1 MKLLSITQ
9 SNTKVKKSMK
19 YFDQYKWQS
28 IRHTSLTI
36 KKPDYAS
43 LSLMPD
49 YKICGGAKSGGCMN
63 LCLKSSGF
71 AKIFKSV
78 NIARQKKTEFLL
90 NDRIGFITQLDKEL
104 FNFNKKCIANNK
116 TGFVRLNTISD
127 FPFYK
132 TGLMEKYTNLIFIDY
147 TKIAKRLFEK
157 LPKNYFL
164 MFSFSGRLQYS
175 NQVRMALKTDF
186 PISVVFKCDFPETFL
201 GRQVI
206 DGDKSDLNNA
216 LSFNKILGLKFK
228 EINKEDYNE
237 FKNNGFIV
245 HEDQLDYYNRKFI

>member
-28 IRHTSLTI
+28 ILINLLI
-36 KKPDYAS
+36 KNPDYAS

-49 YKICGGAKSGGCMN
+49 YKICGGSKSGGCME

-90 NDRIGFITQLDKEL
+90 NDRIGFINQLDKEL
-104 FNFNKKCIANNK
+104 FNFNKKCIKNNK

-127 FPFYK
+127 YPFYK
-132 TGLMEKYTNLIFIDY
+132 TGLMQKYSNLIFIDY

-157 LPKNYFL
+157 LPENYFL

-228 EINKEDYNE
+228 EINKEVADAIN
-237 FKNNGFIV
+237 KG
-245 HEDQLDYYNRKFI
+245 

>member
-28 IRHTSLTI
+28 ILINLLI
-36 KKPDYAS
+36 KNPDYAS

-49 YKICGGAKSGGCMN
+49 YIICGGSKSGGCME

-90 NDRIGFITQLDKEL
+90 NDRIGFINQLDKEL
-104 FNFNKKCIANNK
+104 FNFNKKCIKNNK

-127 FPFYK
+127 YPFYK
-132 TGLMEKYTNLIFIDY
+132 TGLMQKYSNLIFIDY

-157 LPKNYFL
+157 LPENYFL

>member
-1 MKLLSITQ
+1 
-9 SNTKVKKSMK
+9 MK

-28 IRHTSLTI
+28 ILINLLI
-36 KKPDYAS
+36 KNPDYAS

-49 YKICGGAKSGGCMN
+49 YKICGGSKSGGCME

-90 NDRIGFITQLDKEL
+90 NDRIGFINQLDKEL
-104 FNFNKKCIANNK
+104 FNFNKKCIKNNK
-116 TGFVRLNTISD
+116 TWFVRLNTISD
-127 FPFYK
+127 YPFYK
-132 TGLMEKYTNLIFIDY
+132 TGLMQKYSNLIFIDY

-157 LPKNYFL
+157 LPENYFL

-186 PISVVFKCDFPETFL
+186 PISVVFKCNFPKTFL